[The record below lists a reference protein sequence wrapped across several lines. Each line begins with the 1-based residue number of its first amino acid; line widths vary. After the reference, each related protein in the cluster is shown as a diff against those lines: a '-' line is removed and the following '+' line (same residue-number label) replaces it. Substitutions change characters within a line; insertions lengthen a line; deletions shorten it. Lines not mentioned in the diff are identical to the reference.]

1 MRKILILMLG
11 VVALALAGCASF
23 DPSSGYIATSPQA
36 EGMRTCAML
45 TDTLTPGISPAAAA
59 TLARNALSPS
69 PGAALGDNPAE
80 AMRTCAK
87 MYDDLTD

>member
-1 MRKILILMLG
+1 MRTILMLG
-11 VVALALAGCASF
+11 AVAVVITGCASF
-23 DPSSGYIATSPQA
+23 GSSVNIATSPQA
-36 EGMRTCAML
+36 DGMRTCAAL
-45 TDTLTPGISPAAAA
+45 TDVLNPGVSPLAAA